1 MKFLIYL
8 GHPAHYH
15 LFKNTLKRL
24 KNEGHQ
30 IKILIKKKDVLE
42 TLLKADNWEYENIL
56 KGERGDKKWQI
67 AISLLKRD
75 WEMLRIVRSFKPDVM
90 AGTSAE
96 ITHIGT
102 LLGIPSIVVNEDDA
116 EIVPL
121 FALLAYPF
129 ATKVMSPNCCNAGK
143 WEFKKIGYESYHELA
158 YLHPNNF
165 TPDSKIIEKYNL
177 GENYFIIRFAKLNA
191 HHDPGR
197 KGISTQI
204 ARDII
209 DRLTPYGKVWITSER
224 ELEPE
229 FEPYRIKVPPSEIHH
244 VMAFANIYIGDS
256 QTMAAEA
263 SVMGVPAI
271 RFNDFVGEIGYL
283 NELEN
288 KYQLGFGIRTNDPQK
303 MLQTLENLLKSEYKS
318 EWKVKK
324 QRMLNEKIDL
334 SQFLFDVL
342 IETAKKN

>member
-1 MKFLIYL
+1 MNFLIYL

-15 LFKNTLKRL
+15 LFKNSLKGL
-24 KNEGHQ
+24 INEGHQ
-30 IKILIKKKDVLE
+30 VKILIKKKDVLE
-42 TLLKADNWEYENIL
+42 TLLKADNWEYVNIM

-67 AISLLKRD
+67 ALSLLKRD
-75 WEMLRIVRSFKPDVM
+75 WEMWRIVRSFKPDVM

-96 ITHIGT
+96 ITHIGK

-116 EIVPL
+116 EVVPL
-121 FALLAYPF
+121 FAQLAYPF
-129 ATKVMSPNCCNAGK
+129 ATKILAPNCCKVGK
-143 WEFKKIGYESYHELA
+143 WEYKKIGYESYHELA

-165 TPDSKIIEKYNL
+165 TPDPSYKEKYNL
-177 GENYFIIRFAKLNA
+177 GDSYFIIRLAKLNA
-191 HHDPGR
+191 HHDAGR
-197 KGISTQI
+197 KGITTQI

-209 DRLTPYGKVWITSER
+209 DRLTPHGKVWITSER
-224 ELEPE
+224 ALEPE
-229 FEPYRIKVPPSEIHH
+229 FEPYRIAVPPSEIHH

-263 SVMGVPAI
+263 AVMGVPAI

-288 KYQLGFGIRTNDPQK
+288 KYQLGFGIRANDSQK
-303 MLQTLENLLKSEYKS
+303 MLQTLEKLLQSDYKS
-318 EWKVKK
+318 EWKNKR

-334 SQFLFDVL
+334 SQFLTNVL
-342 IETAKKN
+342 VETAHKK